1 MCTISVHF
9 QENLPAE
16 NESYKTRHFAVDL
29 KEEIPN
35 NSNIPE
41 AIAQLF
47 RVAKTSVQAQI
58 QQFLGEQAFSQGKA
72 VPALPQYQQPPQQ
85 QFQQQQRQA
94 PQQSGSSASDKQIRF
109 IKQLARNKGFS
120 PDAIQN
126 LPFQYFQKEYR
137 DLSSR
142 EASTIIDNLNNKR

>member
-1 MCTISVHF
+1 MCVVSVHF

-16 NESYKTRHFAVDL
+16 NESFKTRHFAVDL

-47 RVAKTSVQAQI
+47 RVAKASVQAQI
-58 QQFLGEQAFSQGKA
+58 QQFLGEQAFSQGQA
-72 VPALPQYQQPPQQ
+72 VPAIPQFQQPKPQYQQPQPS
-85 QFQQQQRQA
+85 QRT
-94 PQQSGSSASDKQIRF
+94 GSTASDKQIRF

-120 PDAIQN
+120 PEAIQN
-126 LPFQYFQKEYR
+126 LPFQYFQKEYGE
-137 DLSSR
+137 LSSR

>member
-1 MCTISVHF
+1 MCVISVHF

-29 KEEIPN
+29 KEEVPN

-47 RVAKTSVQAQI
+47 RVAKASVQAQI
-58 QQFLGEQAFSQGKA
+58 QQFLGEQAFSQA
-72 VPALPQYQQPPQQ
+72 QPVPAIPQYQQPQQQYPQPQQ
-85 QFQQQQRQA
+85 RSQG
-94 PQQSGSSASDKQIRF
+94 GSLASEKQIRF
-109 IKQLARNKGFS
+109 IKQLARNKGFTQ
-120 PDAIQN
+120 DVIQN
-126 LPFQYFQKEYR
+126 LSYQYFQKGYNE
-137 DLSSR
+137 LTSR